1 MEVARVIP
9 AHFPATGSP
18 SDGREDERGHP
29 PCVWEDKEK
38 WFDDSRV
45 PTTQD
50 ETQRGERSFLRLTPR
65 IHTVSHLRQT
75 PAGFGVETDELGPRC
90 TWTGGHGTAG
100 AVQRRCTVGE
110 ARMGVS
116 WTWVTAW
123 CPTVPH
129 EHTREQ
135 GWPSGNEPTHQG
147 SPQGNGESADNGS
160 VMARP

>member
-1 MEVARVIP
+1 MSEAIP
-9 AHFPATGSP
+9 
-18 SDGREDERGHP
+18 R
-29 PCVWEDKEK
+29 VWEDKEK
-38 WFDDSRV
+38 WFDDSQV

-75 PAGFGVETDELGPRC
+75 PAGFGVETDKLGPRC

-116 WTWVTAW
+116 WTWVTVW
-123 CPTVPH
+123 CPH
-129 EHTREQ
+129 CATRAHKRAGVADGE
-135 GWPSGNEPTHQG
+135 GTHAPGLPTGQW
-147 SPQGNGESADNGS
+147 
-160 VMARP
+160 